1 MQAFETDLVGKR
13 QSLANFIANIESTSC
28 PYTSMLQK
36 RSKPVNQPHTWQAE
50 VYPDADHEPVEDGKD
65 VDTFDTVP
73 RYPITSY
80 SQKFWRNPAVSDFA
94 DEAEIAGV
102 AGGEMAKQKT
112 LAMVLLKQKIEKR
125 FLSNG
130 DTYVDGKKY
139 STRGLFSWISNSAQT
154 NNPVPAAVRTPAAQ
168 IYTGKL
174 DAFDEDQFSTMCAS
188 AFIQRKGPGTYDAFL
203 GIYLK
208 QAFTSF
214 TSYQP
219 TLGSYTAVRQF
230 TRPGESNK
238 FINTIDFLKTDCG
251 EYRLHAS
258 AFLRTTASTG
268 SPATIVDTISP
279 THMSGAVVDMDMVG
293 LLYTRLPRLKELE
306 NKGGG
311 PRAMCDAI
319 CLHQVD
325 TPQAFMKMEI
335 DDPTT

>member
-13 QSLANFIANIESTSC
+13 QSLANMIANVETTSC

-65 VDTFDTVP
+65 VDSFDTVP
-73 RYPITSY
+73 RYALTCY

-94 DEAEIAGV
+94 DEAEIAG
-102 AGGEMAKQKT
+102 AEGGSEMARQKAI
-112 LAMVLLKQKIEKR
+112 AMIILKRKMEAR
-125 FLSNG
+125 FLSNA

-139 STRGLFSWISNSAQT
+139 STRGIFSWISNSAQT
-154 NNPVPAAVRTPAAQ
+154 NNAVPSVVRTPAAQ
-168 IYTGKL
+168 IYSSTL
-174 DAFDEDQFSTMCAS
+174 ALFTESSFATMCAS
-188 AFIQRKGPGTYDAFL
+188 SYIQRKGPSTMDAFL

-208 QAFTSF
+208 QKFTDF

-219 TLGSYTAVRQF
+219 TVASFTAVRQF

-238 FINTIDFLKTDCG
+238 FINTIDFLKTDTG
-251 EYRLHAS
+251 EYRLHPS
-258 AFLRTTASTG
+258 SFLRTTAATG
-268 SPATIVDTISP
+268 AAVAG
-279 THMSGAVVDMDMVG
+279 THLSGVVVDLNMAG
-293 LLYTRLPRLKELE
+293 LLYTRLPRLKEME

-319 CLHQVD
+319 ALHQVD
-325 TPQAFMKMEI
+325 NPQAMMKMEI
-335 DDPTT
+335 DS

>member
-1 MQAFETDLVGKR
+1 MQAFETELVGKR
-13 QSLANFIANIESTSC
+13 QSLANTIANIENTSC

-73 RYPITSY
+73 RYPLTSY

-94 DEAEIAGV
+94 DEAEIAG
-102 AGGEMAKQKT
+102 APGGSEMAKQKAI
-112 LAMVLLKQKIEKR
+112 AMIILKRKMESR
-125 FLSNG
+125 FLSNS

-139 STRGLFSWISNSAQT
+139 STRGLFSWISNAAQT
-154 NNPVPAAVRTPAAQ
+154 NNAVPSAVRTPTAQ
-168 IYTGKL
+168 IYSDTL
-174 DAFDEDQFSTMCAS
+174 ANFDEADFSAMCQS

-208 QAFTSF
+208 KAFTDF
-214 TSYQP
+214 TSYQADKA
-219 TLGSYTAVRQF
+219 SFTAVRQF

-238 FINTIDFLKTDCG
+238 FVNTIDFLKTDCG

-258 AFLRTTASTG
+258 SFLLTTASTG
-268 SPATIVDTISP
+268 AASAS
-279 THMSGAVVDMDMVG
+279 THRSGAVVDMDMVG

-319 CLHQVD
+319 ALHQVD

-335 DDPTT
+335 AS

>member
-13 QSLANFIANIESTSC
+13 QSLANIIANVENTSC

-36 RSKPVNQPHTWQAE
+36 RSKPTNQPHTWQAE
-50 VYPDADHEPVEDGKD
+50 VYPDSDHEPVEDGKD
-65 VDTFDTVP
+65 VETFDTVP
-73 RYPITSY
+73 RYPLTAY

-94 DEAEIAGV
+94 DEAEIAG
-102 AGGEMAKQKT
+102 AQGGSEMARQKAI
-112 LAMVLLKQKIEKR
+112 AMIVLKRKMESR
-125 FLSNG
+125 FLSNA

-154 NNPVPAAVRTPAAQ
+154 NNPVPSQVRTPSAQ
-168 IYTGKL
+168 IYTSTL
-174 DAFDEDQFSTMCAS
+174 ALFTEASFATMCAS

-208 QAFTSF
+208 QKFTEF

-219 TLGSYTAVRQF
+219 TVSNFTAVRQF
-230 TRPGESNK
+230 TRPGESQK
-238 FINTIDFLKTDCG
+238 FVNTIDFLKTDTG

-258 AFLRTTASTG
+258 SFLRTTAATG
-268 SPATIVDTISP
+268 AAAAG
-279 THMSGAVVDMDMVG
+279 THLSGAVVDMDMVA

-319 CLHQVD
+319 ALHQVD
-325 TPQAFMKMEI
+325 NPIAMMSMVI
-335 DDPTT
+335 DS